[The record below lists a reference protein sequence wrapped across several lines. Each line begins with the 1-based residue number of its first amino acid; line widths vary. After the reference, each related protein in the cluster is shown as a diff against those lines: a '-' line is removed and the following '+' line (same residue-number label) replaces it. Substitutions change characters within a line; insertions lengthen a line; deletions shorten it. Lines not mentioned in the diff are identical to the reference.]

1 MYKIFA
7 VLLMDIIIL
16 LVANTPL
23 DNLLGSNILYIYLG

>member
-7 VLLMDIIIL
+7 VFLMDIIIL
-16 LVANTPL
+16 LVANTLL

>member
-16 LVANTPL
+16 LVANTLL

>member
-16 LVANTPL
+16 LVANTLL
-23 DNLLGSNILYIYLG
+23 DNLLGSNILYIYLT

>member
-16 LVANTPL
+16 LVANTLL
-23 DNLLGSNILYIYLG
+23 DNLLGSNILYIYLA